1 MRQIL
6 VILLMILSVS
16 GYSANIIVSHAIAL
30 RGEPKYAEGFEHW
43 KYVNPN
49 APRGGYITYGARGS
63 FDNFNRFARRG
74 TSAPLAES
82 MIDSLMTSNEDE
94 DNVLYGLIAQTIEY
108 PDDYSWV
115 IFHLDPRARASDG
128 VPITAD
134 DVVFS
139 FNKFMTQGI
148 ETLARLWAGITVT
161 KIDDLTVKF
170 TTPQKDKS
178 TTLQMAAL
186 SIFPKHYWKD
196 VDLSEPLV
204 EVPVVS
210 GPYTISDY
218 SMGQYIV
225 YQRNKDYWA
234 LNHPTQKGL
243 LNFDFVRY
251 DMYKDDAVML
261 EAFKKGEYD
270 FRSEPVAKV
279 WVTGYES
286 KNLDQGYIHK
296 EEIPYSV
303 PKPMIGFIFNVK
315 RPQLSDRRVREA
327 IGYLFDFEWS
337 NTNLFY
343 GLYKREFSYFQ
354 NSDNMARGLPE
365 GRELEIL
372 NRFKD
377 QLPSEVFTQEYNP
390 PKTDGSGNIR
400 PQLRQALSLFKQ
412 AGWQLKNGKLVDQNN
427 QQLAFELMLWSPTY
441 ERVAIPFKQN
451 LAKAGI
457 DMSIRVI
464 DSAQANNRLRERDYD
479 MIVGTLGGGVYPSNM
494 LQYEFHSKYIDS
506 TYNNSGYTSPIVDEL
521 VEKIVQNQ
529 SNLSELRAYGKAL
542 DRVLVWQYLV
552 IPQWYND
559 KVRVAY
565 WDKFSRPDVLPT
577 YGVGLESWWYDAE
590 KAKKLPQRNA
600 PN

>member
-1 MRQIL
+1 
-6 VILLMILSVS
+6 
-16 GYSANIIVSHAIAL
+16 
-30 RGEPKYAEGFEHW
+30 
-43 KYVNPN
+43 
-49 APRGGYITYGARGS
+49 
-63 FDNFNRFARRG
+63 
-74 TSAPLAES
+74 
-82 MIDSLMTSNEDE
+82 MTSNEDE

-148 ETLARLWAGITVT
+148 ETLARLWEGITVT

-178 TTLQMAAL
+178 TTMQMAEL
-186 SIFPKHYWKD
+186 RIFPKHYWKD

-218 SMGQYIV
+218 SMGQYVV
-225 YQRNKDYWA
+225 YKRNKDYWA

-251 DMYKDDAVML
+251 DMYKDDTVML

-279 WVTGYES
+279 WITGYEG
-286 KNLDQGYIHK
+286 KNIDQGYIRK

-303 PKPMIGFIFNVK
+303 PKPMIGFIFNVT
-315 RPQLSDRRVREA
+315 RPQLSDRRIREA

-343 GLYKREFSYFQ
+343 GLYKRELSYFQ
-354 NSDNMARGLPE
+354 NSDNMARGLPQ

-372 NRFKD
+372 NGFKD
-377 QLPSEVFTQEYNP
+377 QLPPEVFTQEFNP

-412 AGWQLKNGKLVDQNN
+412 AGWQLKNGKLVDQNG

-441 ERVAIPFKQN
+441 ERVALPFKEN

-457 DMSIRVI
+457 DMSIRII
-464 DSAQANNRLRERDYD
+464 DSAQATNRLRERDYD
-479 MIVGTLGGGVYPSNM
+479 MVVGTLGGGVYPDNM

-506 TYNNSGYTSPIVDEL
+506 TYNNSGYTSPVVDAL

-529 SNLSELRAYGKAL
+529 SNLPELQAYGKAL
-542 DRVLVWQYLV
+542 DRVLLWQYLV
-552 IPQWYND
+552 VPQWYND

-565 WDKFSRPDVLPT
+565 WDKFSRPEVLPT
-577 YGVGLESWWYDAE
+577 YGVGLESWWYDEE
-590 KAKKLPQRNA
+590 KAKKLPRRNA